1 VPADGAPRDASLEA
15 RLERA
20 RPDELDATVV
30 ALALETPGAQ
40 HGALFLW
47 DPAAHA
53 LVLAHHVVGG
63 VTVTLPQ
70 KIVPG
75 QGRAGIASW
84 VYEHDRPY
92 LCIDAA
98 EDPYYTRYLLDVGTI
113 AAAPVRHQGRPIG
126 VLTIAALAPHALD
139 DRDVARLGAL
149 ADVAAPFL
157 RRAQLDRQS
166 REQTGRPFLIRGLS
180 PAWREVE
187 RRIDLAAPTRAP
199 ILVRGESGSG
209 KDLVAR
215 AIHANSARADKPYV
229 TVNCAAIPDT
239 LLESILFGHVKGA
252 FTGASFQKVG
262 EFQKADG
269 GTLFLDEIGELP
281 VLLQAKV
288 LRAIEQ
294 GEVQP
299 LGSNQAPSIV
309 DVRLVCATNRDLE
322 GMARQGTFR
331 GDLYYRLSVMPLELP
346 PLRAYKDN
354 LEVLATVFLEQ
365 AAAQHGKPAPRLGA
379 AVLERLRAYDFPGNV
394 RELRNAVEHALI
406 LCTGDEL
413 APRDLPRAL
422 LGPADVEPAIDT
434 AVGVPAARAPAHAA
448 GEWLPL
454 RAAREQWLE
463 PLERAYLVE
472 LLDACG
478 GNVRKAAR
486 LADVNPVTFYR
497 LLRQRRVEVRRTAT
511 PIG

>member
-1 VPADGAPRDASLEA
+1 MRNASLEA
-15 RLERA
+15 RLEQA

-30 ALALETPGAQ
+30 ALALDTPGAE

-47 DPAAHA
+47 DPSAHA
-53 LVLAHHVVGG
+53 LALAHHVVGG
-63 VTVTLPQ
+63 VTVTMPQ

-75 QGRAGIASW
+75 EGRAGIALW
-84 VYEHDRPY
+84 VYEHDAPY
-92 LCIDAA
+92 LCVDAGT
-98 EDPYYTRYLLDVGTI
+98 DPHYTRYLLDVGTI
-113 AAAPVRHQGRPIG
+113 AAAPIRHQGKPIG
-126 VLTIAALAPHALD
+126 VLTIAAVGRHALD
-139 DRDVARLGAL
+139 DRDVARLVEL
-149 ADVAAPFL
+149 ADVAAPYL

-180 PAWREVE
+180 AAWREVE

-199 ILVRGESGSG
+199 ILVRGESGTG

-215 AIHANSARADKPYV
+215 AIHANSERADKPYV

-299 LGSNQAPSIV
+299 LGSNTAPSIV

-322 GMARQGTFR
+322 AMARVGTFR
-331 GDLYYRLSVMPLELP
+331 GDLFYRLSVMPLELP

-365 AAAQHGKPAPRLGA
+365 AAAQHGRPAPRLGA
-379 AVLERLRAYDFPGNV
+379 AVLARLRAYEFPGNV
-394 RELRNAVEHALI
+394 RELRNAIEHALI

-413 APRDLPRAL
+413 AAHDLPRAL
-422 LGPADVEPAIDT
+422 LDDAPPLDAPVV
-434 AVGVPAARAPAHAA
+434 AVAASAA
-448 GEWLPL
+448 WPPL
-454 RAAREQWLE
+454 RDAREAWLA
-463 PLERAYLVE
+463 PLERTYLRD
-472 LLDACG
+472 LLAACE
-478 GNVRKAAR
+478 GNVRRAAH
-486 LADVNPVTFYR
+486 LAGVNPVTFYR
-497 LLRQRRVEVRRTAT
+497 LLRQRGIVVRRTVGDAD
-511 PIG
+511 